1 MLILVCNVG
10 STSLKYKLFNMP
22 DETILVEAKTER
34 VGRTDAIFTY
44 RNHCSGYS
52 EKLENLDIPNYAAGI
67 RLFLRYLLGEE
78 SGYCREITELE
89 AIGFKTVLAKGY
101 YGVHELTGE
110 VLNVIRGLKSS
121 DSTMIVVTHEISFA
135 RDVADK
141 VIFMADG
148 VIEEE
153 GTPRQV
159 IENPQSPRTQAFLS
173 RFNQYS
179 D

>member
-1 MLILVCNVG
+1 MLCFDEP
-10 STSLKYKLFNMP
+10 TS
-22 DETILVEAKTER
+22 A
-34 VGRTDAIFTY
+34 
-44 RNHCSGYS
+44 
-52 EKLENLDIPNYAAGI
+52 LDP
-67 RLFLRYLLGEE
+67 
-78 SGYCREITELE
+78 
-89 AIGFKTVLAKGY
+89 
-101 YGVHELTGE
+101 ELTGE